1 MFCFPCPDYATDY
14 NTNPSGEHPFYR
26 TDFSFIS
33 HTRGATCGIIRLVMG
48 RYEGTSEG
56 AAWRVAF
63 LGNMDH
69 KSMREHY
76 AGALRF
82 AAESRRYEIKVLD
95 PHACSEDVARQL
107 LDLRRPDAMIVCNPF
122 QSFAAKEFP
131 RLMPKIPVVVL
142 NQLFPA
148 DRRRGGR
155 CDARVIPN
163 EELLVGRVAGHFVSR
178 GFANFAYL
186 GMDGYPRSKLREK
199 IFQRALKEAGFR
211 ADVFR
216 IPWANGY
223 DDASRDGE
231 MRLWLASLPK
241 PCAMLIYWDYLSQK
255 ALALCRKLD
264 IAVPEQL
271 SIISVDN
278 VEEICETTVPALSSI
293 EPDFRAGGYQ
303 AMKCIDK
310 LMRGERRTPSPPP
323 VFRYGV
329 RRFVERTSS
338 QDVRGAARIVV
349 AAQGY
354 IRLHATEGLC
364 SQEVARTL
372 NISQRLLE
380 GHFSTVLGRT
390 PHEEIQLTRLA
401 KVKELLQ
408 TTNLPLEIV
417 AERAGY
423 STLHHLQNLFKARF
437 GVSLRTWRATW
448 RERC

>member
-1 MFCFPCPDYATDY
+1 MP
-14 NTNPSGEHPFYR
+14 
-26 TDFSFIS
+26 
-33 HTRGATCGIIRLVMG
+33 VMSKDG
-48 RYEGTSEG
+48 SISEG
-56 AAWRVAF
+56 AVWRVAF

-95 PHACSEDVARQL
+95 PHACSEDVAHQS
-107 LDLRRPDAMIVCNPF
+107 LDLGRPDAIIACNPF
-122 QSFAAKEFP
+122 QSFAAKKFP
-131 RLMPKIPVVVL
+131 RLMQRIPVVVL

-163 EELLVGRVAGHFVSR
+163 EELLVGRIAARFVSR

-186 GMDGYPRSKLREK
+186 GMDGYPRSRLREK

-216 IPWANGY
+216 IPWSNGY
-223 DDASRDGE
+223 DDASRDDE
-231 MRLWLASLPK
+231 MGRWLANLPK
-241 PCAMLIYWDYLSQK
+241 PCAMFIYWDYLSQK
-255 ALALCRKLD
+255 ILALCRRLD

-271 SIISVDN
+271 SVISVDN
-278 VEEICETTVPALSSI
+278 VEEICETTVPTLSSI
-293 EPDFRAGGYQ
+293 EPDFRTGGFQ
-303 AMKCIDK
+303 AMKFIDEFMHGK
-310 LMRGERRTPSPPP
+310 QRTTSPLP

-329 RRFVERTSS
+329 RRFVERASS

-349 AAQGY
+349 AAQDY
-354 IRLHATEGLC
+354 IRLHATEGIG
-364 SQEVARTL
+364 SQDVAQAL

-390 PHEEIQLTRLA
+390 PHEEIQITRLA

-408 TTNLPLEIV
+408 TSNLPLEIV

-437 GVSLRTWRATW
+437 GVSLRTWRNTW
-448 RERC
+448 REPRATPGS